1 MKEPQL
7 LSVEA
12 TGQQLSVSPWT
23 VFQLIR
29 EGKLQSV
36 KIGKRRLV
44 PESAIADYIA
54 GLREV
59 S

>member
-1 MKEPQL
+1 MNEPQL

-12 TGQQLSVSPWT
+12 TGSRLSISTWS

-29 EGKLQSV
+29 DKKLQSV